1 VTRTVE
7 LFLAHGMVAALLLSA
22 AACKVSRQEPP
33 TATTGTMQAAA
44 PQTATVSVRQQRIT
58 VMRQRVGR
66 DPADVKGW
74 VALGD
79 AYFDSEQREK
89 AVEAYDR
96 ALQLEPN
103 NPDVLTDQGVM
114 YRELGTFDK
123 ALANFEK
130 ASTINPRHLPSLLDM
145 GVLYAEDLHDPDKA
159 IKSWNRVIR
168 IDPSS
173 PQAAKAHEYIEQL
186 KQVAKPS
193 GHAG

>member
-1 VTRTVE
+1 MTRTLE
-7 LFLAHGMVAALLLSA
+7 LLVARGMLAALLLSA

-33 TATTGTMQAAA
+33 TATTGTMQATV
-44 PQTATVSVRQQRIT
+44 PQTAAVSVRQQRIA

-79 AYFDSEQREK
+79 AYFDSQQREK
-89 AVEAYDR
+89 AVEAYGK

-130 ASTINPRHLPSLLDM
+130 ASTINPRHLPSLLDL
-145 GVLYAEDLHDPDKA
+145 GILYAQDLNDPGKA
-159 IKSWNRVIR
+159 VKSWNRVIL
-168 IDPSS
+168 IDPAS
-173 PQAAKAHEYIEQL
+173 PQAAKAHEYIEQM
-186 KQVAKPS
+186 KQMPKPK
-193 GHAG
+193 